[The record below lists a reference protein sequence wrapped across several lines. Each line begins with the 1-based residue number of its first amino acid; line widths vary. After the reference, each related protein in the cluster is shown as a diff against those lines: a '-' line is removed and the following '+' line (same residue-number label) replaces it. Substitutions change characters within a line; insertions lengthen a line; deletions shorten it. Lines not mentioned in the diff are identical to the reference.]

1 MELISPQSQWKAG
14 RAVPVRI
21 INPRHPTHW
30 KIAMAWDDL
39 IPGLSSQSE
48 EVELVGMGTF
58 EVVGRGIG
66 ALMFPKVSEV

>member
-1 MELISPQSQWKAG
+1 
-14 RAVPVRI
+14 
-21 INPRHPTHW
+21 
-30 KIAMAWDDL
+30 MAWDDL